1 MFFQIDIVSKCNGN
15 RTKRRKI
22 ANIFLQT
29 VNKQLVSTTIYFT
42 YHSCIESC
50 CTVGR
55 LFTQGSYDE
64 LRKFVTN
71 YIHTIVFE
79 EKNEEKELM
88 MSVRNRSPSRVEN

>member
-1 MFFQIDIVSKCNGN
+1 M
-15 RTKRRKI
+15 
-22 ANIFLQT
+22 
-29 VNKQLVSTTIYFT
+29 
-42 YHSCIESC
+42 
-50 CTVGR
+50 VGR